1 MMILSGELKVKMM
14 KMLKKMIWK
23 KVETEM

>member
-14 KMLKKMIWK
+14 KMLKMMIWK